1 MRCINANPPN
11 QTPDQALQRTVTTE
25 SPIDH
30 NKLIAAA
37 AKEAL
42 SPLGLKRDGKTRLWY
57 DDHGWWCIVVEFQPS
72 SWSKGTYLNVGTS
85 WLLFEKAHW
94 TFDVGYREEGFS
106 PARARQQFSDALS
119 RIVAHAS
126 ERVQAYR
133 GTFATIQSAHRHY
146 QSTELRS
153 HWDYYYAA
161 LIAALAGEL
170 PTARQHFDSLLSQ
183 PRRYQWEHGLYY
195 RALDLS
201 RLLDC
206 RRHFLDSVRG
216 IVLRTRTQLLLDDRD
231 SGKLG
236 LPDDVT

>member
-1 MRCINANPPN
+1 M
-11 QTPDQALQRTVTTE
+11 TTA

-42 SPLGLKRDGKTRLWY
+42 SPLGLKRDGKSRLWY

-72 SWSKGTYLNVGTS
+72 SWSKGTYLNVGVS

-94 TFDVGYREEGFS
+94 TFDVGHREQGFS
-106 PARARQQFSDALS
+106 PARAEQQFTDALS

-126 ERVQAYR
+126 ERVRAYR
-133 GTFATIQSAHRHY
+133 ESFATIQSAHRHY
-146 QSTELRS
+146 QSIELRS
-153 HWDYYYAA
+153 HWDYYHAA

-170 PTARQHFDSLLSQ
+170 STTRKHFEWLLAQ
-183 PRRYQWEHGLYY
+183 PRPHPWQHGLYF
-195 RALDLS
+195 RALDLN
-201 RLLDC
+201 RLLDS
-206 RRHFLDSVRG
+206 RREFLDSVRG
-216 IVLRTRTQLLLDDRD
+216 IVHRTRTQLLLDDVETREI
-231 SGKLG
+231 G